1 MHDLN
6 IPNLLFRISMNVKI
20 VKTMARFGT
29 LSSVLGAFMIGVTIT
44 MTENWS
50 FTQNKFS
57 ELGVMGAGAAI
68 LYTSGLLMAG
78 ALAMLLAAAFFEF
91 TNGDIV
97 GQAGSAVFLAFSLS
111 VCVLGISILDLGEW
125 MRYVS
130 PAIYVM
136 IPLSTTLLGF
146 SLYKKGLKLHA
157 GVGLGAAVIGAAI
170 WVIGGPVNALNQT
183 IALAPF
189 SLWQILVGLH
199 MYRLEEPN
207 EWD

>member
-1 MHDLN
+1 
-6 IPNLLFRISMNVKI
+6 MNVKI
-20 VKTMARFGT
+20 VKVMAKFGT
-29 LSSVLGAFMIGVTIT
+29 PSSILGAFMIGITIT

-50 FTQNKFS
+50 FTQNTFS

-78 ALAMLLAAAFFEF
+78 ALAMLLAAAFFEY
-91 TNGDIV
+91 TSGDIV

-111 VCVLGISILDLGEW
+111 VCLLGISILDLGDW
-125 MRYVS
+125 MKYVS

-136 IPLSTTLLGF
+136 IPLSAALLGY

-157 GVGLGAAVIGAAI
+157 GVSLAAAAIGAAI
-170 WVIGGPVNALNQT
+170 WVMGGPVNALNQT

-199 MYRLEEPN
+199 MFRLEEPD

>member
-1 MHDLN
+1 M
-6 IPNLLFRISMNVKI
+6 NLKI
-20 VKTMARFGT
+20 VKAMARFGT
-29 LSSVLGAFMIGVTIT
+29 FSSVLGAFMIGVTIN

-50 FTQNKFS
+50 FTQNTFS

-68 LYTSGLLMAG
+68 IYTSGLLMAG

-91 TNGDIV
+91 TSGDIV

-111 VCVLGISILDLGEW
+111 GCVLGVGIVDLGEW
-125 MRYVS
+125 VSYVS

-136 IPLSTTLLGF
+136 IPLSAALLSF

-157 GVGLGAAVIGAAI
+157 GVGLVAAVIGAAI
-170 WVIGGPVNALNQT
+170 WMMGGPVNALNQT

-189 SLWQILVGLH
+189 SFWQIYVGLH
-199 MYRLEEPN
+199 MYKLEEPN

>member
-1 MHDLN
+1 
-6 IPNLLFRISMNVKI
+6 MNVKI
-20 VKTMARFGT
+20 VKAMAKFGT
-29 LSSVLGAFMIGVTIT
+29 LSSILGAFMIGITIT

-50 FTQNKFS
+50 FTQNTFS

-68 LYTSGLLMAG
+68 IYTSGLLMAG

-91 TNGDIV
+91 TSGDIV

-111 VCVLGISILDLGEW
+111 VCVLGVGIIDLGEW
-125 MRYVS
+125 VRYVS

-136 IPLSTTLLGF
+136 IPLSATLL
-146 SLYKKGLKLHA
+146 SYNLYKKRLQLHA
-157 GVGLGAAVIGAAI
+157 GVGLFAAMIGAAI
-170 WVIGGPVNALNQT
+170 WLMGGPVNALNQT

-189 SLWQILVGLH
+189 SVWQIYVGLH

-207 EWD
+207 EWN

>member
-1 MHDLN
+1 
-6 IPNLLFRISMNVKI
+6 MNVKI
-20 VKTMARFGT
+20 VKAMAKFGT
-29 LSSVLGAFMIGVTIT
+29 LSSILGAFMIGITIT

-50 FTQNKFS
+50 FTQNTFS

-68 LYTSGLLMAG
+68 IYTSGLLMAG

-91 TNGDIV
+91 TSGDIV

-111 VCVLGISILDLGEW
+111 VCVLGVGIIDLGDW
-125 MRYVS
+125 VSYVS

-136 IPLSTTLLGF
+136 IPLSVTLLSY
-146 SLYKKGLKLHA
+146 SLYKKGLQIYA
-157 GVGLGAAVIGAAI
+157 GVGLVAAIMGAAI

-189 SLWQILVGLH
+189 SIWQIYIGLH

>member
-1 MHDLN
+1 
-6 IPNLLFRISMNVKI
+6 MNVKI
-20 VKTMARFGT
+20 VKAMAKFGT
-29 LSSVLGAFMIGVTIT
+29 LSSILGAFMIGITIT

-50 FTQNKFS
+50 FTQNTFS

-68 LYTSGLLMAG
+68 IYTSGLLMAG

-91 TNGDIV
+91 TSGDIV

-111 VCVLGISILDLGEW
+111 VCVLGVGIIDLGEW
-125 MRYVS
+125 VRYVS

-136 IPLSTTLLGF
+136 IPLSATLL
-146 SLYKKGLKLHA
+146 SYNLYKKRLQLHA
-157 GVGLGAAVIGAAI
+157 GVGLFAAMIGVAI
-170 WVIGGPVNALNQT
+170 WLMGGPVNALNQT

-189 SLWQILVGLH
+189 SVWQIYVGLH

-207 EWD
+207 EWN

>member
-1 MHDLN
+1 
-6 IPNLLFRISMNVKI
+6 MNVKI
-20 VKTMARFGT
+20 VKVMAKFGT
-29 LSSVLGAFMIGVTIT
+29 PSSILGAFMIGITIT

-50 FTQNKFS
+50 FTQNTFS

-78 ALAMLLAAAFFEF
+78 ALAMLLAAAFFEY
-91 TNGDIV
+91 TSGDIV

-111 VCVLGISILDLGEW
+111 VCLLGISILDLGDW
-125 MRYVS
+125 MKYVS

-136 IPLSTTLLGF
+136 IPLSAALLGY

-157 GVGLGAAVIGAAI
+157 GVSLAAAAIGAAI
-170 WVIGGPVNALNQT
+170 WVMGGPVNALNQT

-199 MYRLEEPN
+199 MYRLEEPD

>member
-1 MHDLN
+1 
-6 IPNLLFRISMNVKI
+6 MNVKI
-20 VKTMARFGT
+20 VKTMAKFGIP
-29 LSSVLGAFMIGVTIT
+29 SSILGAFMIGVTIT

-50 FTQNKFS
+50 FTQNTFS

-68 LYTSGLLMAG
+68 IYTSGLLMAG

-91 TNGDIV
+91 TSGDIV

-111 VCVLGISILDLGEW
+111 VCVLGVEIIDLGEW
-125 MRYVS
+125 VRYVS

-136 IPLSTTLLGF
+136 IPVIATLLGY

-157 GVGLGAAVIGAAI
+157 GVGLVAAMIGAAI
-170 WVIGGPVNALNQT
+170 WLMGGPVNALNQT

-189 SLWQILVGLH
+189 SVWQIYVGLY

-207 EWD
+207 EWE

>member
-1 MHDLN
+1 
-6 IPNLLFRISMNVKI
+6 MNVKI
-20 VKTMARFGT
+20 VKAMAKFGT
-29 LSSVLGAFMIGVTIT
+29 LSSILGAFMIGITIT

-50 FTQNKFS
+50 FTQNTFS

-68 LYTSGLLMAG
+68 IYTSGLLMAG

-91 TNGDIV
+91 TSGDIV

-111 VCVLGISILDLGEW
+111 VCVLGVGIIDLGEW
-125 MRYVS
+125 VRYVS

-136 IPLSTTLLGF
+136 IPLSATLL
-146 SLYKKGLKLHA
+146 SYNLYKKRLQLHA
-157 GVGLGAAVIGAAI
+157 GVGLFAAMIGAAI
-170 WVIGGPVNALNQT
+170 WLMGGPVNALNQT

-189 SLWQILVGLH
+189 SVWQIYVGLH

-207 EWD
+207 

>member
-1 MHDLN
+1 M
-6 IPNLLFRISMNVKI
+6 NLKI
-20 VKTMARFGT
+20 VKAMARFGT
-29 LSSVLGAFMIGVTIT
+29 FSSVLGAFMIGVTIT

-50 FTQNKFS
+50 FTNNTFS

-91 TNGDIV
+91 TSGDIV
-97 GQAGSAVFLAFSLS
+97 GQVGSAVFLAFALS
-111 VCVLGISILDLGEW
+111 VCVLGVSILDLGDW
-125 MRYVS
+125 VGYVS

-136 IPLSTTLLGF
+136 IPLSAALLGY
-146 SLYKKGLKLHA
+146 SLYKKGLKPHA
-157 GVGLGAAVIGAAI
+157 GLAALAAAI
-170 WVIGGPVNALNQT
+170 GVAVWLIGGPVNALNQT

-189 SLWQILVGLH
+189 SVWQVYVGLY
-199 MYRLEEPN
+199 MNRLEEPN